1 MHTELWFPSVVW
13 SAILNN
19 IDNNS
24 LKDFAYHRKKNDVG
38 RTISN
43 YGGYQSSDIISGDHP
58 EVDNLIQTLNTE
70 ANWCA
75 KQVGIGEVEIYNV
88 WININ
93 PPGAYNHLH
102 NHIGSVFSGVYYV
115 DAGDMQGNIQF
126 ERSDGGEYHIPEFV
140 EKEISFEQSLRIN
153 NWDRPS
159 DTITATGPEI
169 HPNKERRVSV
179 RECARI
185 QTFPDDFEFE
195 GSLNTMYKQIGNAVP
210 VLLGKKIGEEIFY
223 SLKNYE
229 KQKSNTDRDRKIRE
243 KIS

>member
-140 EKEISFEQSLRIN
+140 EKETYYTSTRATYACKTNALYIFPGWLKHSVQGNQSHSDRISISFNYGE
-153 NWDRPS
+153 
-159 DTITATGPEI
+159 
-169 HPNKERRVSV
+169 
-179 RECARI
+179 
-185 QTFPDDFEFE
+185 
-195 GSLNTMYKQIGNAVP
+195 
-210 VLLGKKIGEEIFY
+210 KK
-223 SLKNYE
+223 
-229 KQKSNTDRDRKIRE
+229 
-243 KIS
+243 